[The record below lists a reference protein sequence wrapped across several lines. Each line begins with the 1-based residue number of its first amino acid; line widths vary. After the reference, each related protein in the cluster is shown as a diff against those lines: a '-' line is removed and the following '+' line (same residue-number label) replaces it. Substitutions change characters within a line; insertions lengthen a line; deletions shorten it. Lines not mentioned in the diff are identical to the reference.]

1 MYPSWS
7 RQGLQWK
14 AHSRCALIGVP
25 CIRKQGL
32 PYRQL
37 IITGGEDL
45 EWKARPGALKKK
57 LYGRRLNCLKP
68 GYCFGNAERRH
79 GVKRDAREPG
89 TKPGLLAQ
97 NANARSGGHLQEYFK
112 VLTLTQPQRLLHEL
126 QESCASSY
134 LQYLI

>member
-1 MYPSWS
+1 MSGAGSAPCPLYRCVMYPSWS

-45 EWKARPGALKKK
+45 QWKARPGALKKITI
-57 LYGRRLNCLKP
+57 
-68 GYCFGNAERRH
+68 A
-79 GVKRDAREPG
+79 
-89 TKPGLLAQ
+89 
-97 NANARSGGHLQEYFK
+97 
-112 VLTLTQPQRLLHEL
+112 
-126 QESCASSY
+126 
-134 LQYLI
+134 